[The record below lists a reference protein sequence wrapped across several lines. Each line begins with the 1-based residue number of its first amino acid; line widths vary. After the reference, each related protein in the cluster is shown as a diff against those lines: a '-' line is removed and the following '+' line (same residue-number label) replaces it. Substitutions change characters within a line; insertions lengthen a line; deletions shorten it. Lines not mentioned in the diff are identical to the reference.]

1 MDDIPKNLIVG
12 LLIPIIKEIVVNV
25 VKKYL
30 NEKHL
35 NDIDVSNENLEYLY
49 KIAEIEARNKFTE
62 KTIEVAMNHE
72 T

>member
-12 LLIPIIKEIVVNV
+12 LLIPIIKEIVVDV

-49 KIAEIEARNKFTE
+49 KIAEIEVRNKFTE
-62 KTIEVAMNHE
+62 KTIEVAMNHK